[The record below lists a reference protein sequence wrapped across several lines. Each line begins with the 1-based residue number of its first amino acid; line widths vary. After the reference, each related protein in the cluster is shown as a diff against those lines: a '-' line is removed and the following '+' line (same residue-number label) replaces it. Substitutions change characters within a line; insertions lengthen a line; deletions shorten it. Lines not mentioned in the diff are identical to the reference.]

1 MRRTKTSSRQIDDIE
16 ALLERLG
23 SLQITNKA
31 LERIYKQLDKEISAA
46 LALVTMNN
54 NEQAVISKNMV
65 PDSEWFNRDR
75 TKFKD

>member
-23 SLQITNKA
+23 FLQITNKA
-31 LERIYKQLDKEISAA
+31 LEGIYKQLDKEMSAA

-54 NEQAVISKNMV
+54 NEQAIISKNMV
-65 PDSEWFNRDR
+65 PDSEWFNGDR

>member
-31 LERIYKQLDKEISAA
+31 LERKYKQFDKEISAA

>member
-16 ALLERLG
+16 VLLERLG

-31 LERIYKQLDKEISAA
+31 LEGIYKQLDKEMSAA
-46 LALVTMNN
+46 LALVTINN

-65 PDSEWFNRDR
+65 PDSEWFNEDR

>member
-54 NEQAVISKNMV
+54 NEQAVISKNIV

>member
-31 LERIYKQLDKEISAA
+31 LERIYKQLDKEMSTA

-65 PDSEWFNRDR
+65 PDSEWFNENR

>member
-1 MRRTKTSSRQIDDIE
+1 MRRTKTSSRRIDDIE

>member
-31 LERIYKQLDKEISAA
+31 LERIYKQLDKEMSAA

-54 NEQAVISKNMV
+54 HEQAVISKNMI
-65 PDSEWFNRDR
+65 PDSEWFNGDR